1 MEKKASGKGRWKELV
16 LFTKDGRIK
25 SLDLMYGFFL
35 AVGLLFLDFV
45 ISNRLTLLLETLL
58 AEQGRGVK
66 NAADTLV
73 PALLC
78 ALAAALLFRLIR
90 KKRIVLIAH
99 WIAWI
104 IAAVLLIAMLF
115 LYDRETLRL
124 LWPPFAC
131 IFGVPATVNAAVVTA
146 LFVRWRKRQ
155 PKGA

>member
-1 MEKKASGKGRWKELV
+1 MK
-16 LFTKDGRIK
+16 TIK
-25 SLDLMYGFFL
+25 RGVWI
-35 AVGLLFLDFV
+35 AAGA
-45 ISNRLTLLLETLL
+45 LLL
-58 AEQGRGVK
+58 
-66 NAADTLV
+66 
-73 PALLC
+73 
-78 ALAAALLFRLIR
+78 
-90 KKRIVLIAH
+90 
-99 WIAWI
+99 